1 MICYFRRI
9 TFDYYMLKTK
19 IMIKTVSENK
29 SRRYYFFRTL
39 FILLFLILPGM
50 IFSQETITGILYS
63 DNKPVSITI
72 KDGIITGIKRIKKLP
87 AGNEGLIIAPGLID
101 NQVNGFAGVSFTF
114 GGGTLSGDDVKK
126 ATEEL
131 WKAGVTTYLPT
142 LTTNSHELL
151 LKNFSVLGK
160 LKDDPALLGSI
171 PGFHLE
177 GPFISPVDGY
187 RGAHPLMHVRKPDWK
202 EFLTLNK
209 AAGNGIIHV
218 TIAPEVEGAMDFI
231 DKCKAA
237 GIVVALG
244 HHNGNAQQVTEAIE
258 RGARIAT
265 HLGNG
270 CANMI
275 NRHINP
281 LWPQLSDDRLMISI
295 IGDGFHLNP
304 EEIRVFY
311 KVKGPEKTIITSDVT
326 SFASLNPGK
335 YITEEGETIELT
347 PEGML
352 RYPAQNVL
360 YGSASP
366 VKKGVVNV
374 MKVTG
379 CSLAEAI
386 RMTSFNPAKLYGL
399 DDRGEIAKGKR
410 ADIILFKLINDE
422 MVIKKTYVRGNL
434 VYKE

>member
-1 MICYFRRI
+1 
-9 TFDYYMLKTK
+9 MLKTK

-72 KDGIITGIKRIKKLP
+72 KDGIITGIKKLKKLP
-87 AGNEGLIIAPGLID
+87 AGDEGLIIAPGLID
-101 NQVNGFAGVSFTF
+101 NQVNGFAGISFTF

-177 GPFISPVDGY
+177 GPYISPVDGY

>member
-1 MICYFRRI
+1 
-9 TFDYYMLKTK
+9 
-19 IMIKTVSENK
+19 MIKTVSENK

-72 KDGIITGIKRIKKLP
+72 KDGIITGIKKLKKLP
-87 AGNEGLIIAPGLID
+87 AGDEGLIIAPGLID

>member
-1 MICYFRRI
+1 
-9 TFDYYMLKTK
+9 MLKTK

-244 HHNGNAQQVTEAIE
+244 HHNGNAQQVTEAID